1 MKRLLALS
9 CLLAGSTLSH
19 ADNLLYGNNADFGS
33 PYVFQ
38 IDKTTGA
45 VLNTYSNLSGNNG
58 RGVVVVG
65 DTMYY
70 TSANTNSIYSYT
82 LSTHTN
88 NGAVFSI
95 SGASGLSTIAYDGT
109 NFYIGDYSGT
119 NAVYEYTPNG
129 TLINTLHLQ
138 NCTGYCDG
146 LEYFI
151 QNGVGSLIENRG
163 DSVGPYDVYNLDG
176 TLRTADFIAAPP
188 DGSDGTTGIAFD
200 GTDFYTS
207 NIYNGSLSEWDSN
220 GAFVRT
226 FDVTGSSSNFSPLI
240 EDLSADYSQVL
251 PPPPP
256 PNPIPE
262 PSSLILLGSGA
273 VGLAG
278 AVRRRLRA

>member
-19 ADNLLYGNNADFGS
+19 ADNLLYGNNATNGS

-70 TSANTNSIYSYT
+70 TSAGTNSIYSYT

-95 SGASGLSTIAYDGT
+95 AGASGLSTIAYDGT
-109 NFYIGDYSGT
+109 HFYIGDYSGT
-119 NAVYEYTPNG
+119 NAVYEYTPTG
-129 TLINTLHLQ
+129 TLISTLHLQ
-138 NCTGYCDG
+138 NCTGFCDG

-163 DSVGPYDVYNLDG
+163 DTVGLTMFTTSTARSGLLTSSPRHLPAPAVPPASPSTGQISTRPTSSRALLASG
-176 TLRTADFIAAPP
+176 TRTAPLSEPSTSPAAPP
-188 DGSDGTTGIAFD
+188 
-200 GTDFYTS
+200 
-207 NIYNGSLSEWDSN
+207 
-220 GAFVRT
+220 T
-226 FDVTGSSSNFSPLI
+226 F
-240 EDLSADYSQVL
+240 
-251 PPPPP
+251 
-256 PNPIPE
+256 
-262 PSSLILLGSGA
+262 
-273 VGLAG
+273 
-278 AVRRRLRA
+278 RH